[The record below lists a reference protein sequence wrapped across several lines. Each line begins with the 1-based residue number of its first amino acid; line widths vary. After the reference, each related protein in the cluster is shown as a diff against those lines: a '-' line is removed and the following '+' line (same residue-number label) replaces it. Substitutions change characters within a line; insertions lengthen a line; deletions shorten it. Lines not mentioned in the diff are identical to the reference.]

1 MTKGPPVLSQVAERM
16 LPACFMLLE
25 AAVETLAS
33 DAERQASSSVDDPM
47 PRLTPECATHTAAL
61 PRNDIKREFC

>member
-1 MTKGPPVLSQVAERM
+1 MLTQVAERM

-47 PRLTPECATHTAAL
+47 PRLTPECAPHMAAQR
-61 PRNDIKREFC
+61 RNEIE

>member
-1 MTKGPPVLSQVAERM
+1 MIRGLTLLTQVAERM

-61 PRNDIKREFC
+61 QRNDTKRE